1 MPYVPKA
8 EIARNID
15 GMDRSRRERSRRI
28 SAWRLIGMCLSLVLV
43 VWAMTHFGEWGRR
56 TEAPAPKTERKREAA
71 RQAAPRADDADL
83 FRDMSFLRQA
93 KRAEAP
99 GVFLKTLDGGER
111 SPARQEGKI
120 VLINFWAT
128 WCQPCVREMPAIERL
143 YRKYKARGLE
153 IVAVSLDQ
161 GGAEEV
167 RAFAGKLGLTFPIL
181 LDPGHEARALYKVRG
196 LPTTYLV
203 DRKGRVAG
211 YGIGPREWDSE
222 AAYALVGHLLDE
234 KG

>member
-8 EIARNID
+8 EFARNID
-15 GMDRSRRERSRRI
+15 GLAKYRRERCRRI
-28 SAWRLIGMCLSLVLV
+28 SWWRLIGMCLSLVLV
-43 VWAMTHFGEWGRR
+43 VWAMAHFGEWGRR
-56 TEAPAPKTERKREAA
+56 TEAPAPNTEREAA

-83 FRDMSFLRQA
+83 FRGMSFLRQA

-99 GVFLKTLDGGER
+99 GIFLKTLDGGEH
-111 SPARQEGKI
+111 SPARQAGKV
-120 VLINFWAT
+120 VLVNFWAT
-128 WCQPCVREMPAIERL
+128 WCQPCVREMPSIERL

-161 GGAEEV
+161 GGEEV
-167 RAFAGKLGLTFPIL
+167 RAFAGKFGLTFPIL

-203 DRKGRVAG
+203 DRQGRVAG